1 MKLWHGGPRIIGD
14 KVRPPI
20 ETGFARVT
28 HGERWVYITPERGLA
43 LNYAATCNGWLYEV
57 EPIGPVEQ
65 DPDSILAPGDS
76 LRCERAR
83 IIRRFK
89 PSRAEVE
96 ERRWLVEAIA
106 QQWDR
111 YPSVTDEP

>member
-1 MKLWHGGPRIIGD
+1 VKFWHGGPRIVGD
-14 KVRPPI
+14 QVLPPS

-28 HGERWVYITPERGLA
+28 HGEPWVFITPERGLA

-57 EPIGPVEQ
+57 EPIGEVEQ
-65 DPDSILAPGDS
+65 DPESMLAPGAS
-76 LRCERAR
+76 LRCPSAR

-96 ERRWLVEAIA
+96 QRRWLVNAID
-106 QQWDR
+106 QQLAL
-111 YPSVTDEP
+111 TDKEET